1 MERIVIEVNKA
12 TAKKWRSTAAPK
24 RKKLVSILVHALN
37 EQADVAKKRKG
48 KGGAQTEASLS
59 ESSLAKEWLSPED
72 SRWDELLK

>member
-12 TAKKWRSTAAPK
+12 TAKKWRSTKAPK
-24 RKKLVSILVHALN
+24 RKKLVSILANALN
-37 EQADVAKKRKG
+37 EQDDFSKVQKG
-48 KGGAQTEASLS
+48 KVNVNSEARLS